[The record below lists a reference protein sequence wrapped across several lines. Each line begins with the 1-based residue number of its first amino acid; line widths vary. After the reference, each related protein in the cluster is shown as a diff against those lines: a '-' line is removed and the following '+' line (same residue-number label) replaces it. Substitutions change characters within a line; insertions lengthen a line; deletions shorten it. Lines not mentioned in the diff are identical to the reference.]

1 MPKVLKKPHREI
13 TPQDSS
19 ADFKRHLKLSRTAW
33 QIQTA
38 KARFSEVFRLA
49 RTEGPQRI
57 TRQGKEG
64 VVMISD
70 EQYERL
76 RARSRQPKSLV
87 QFFRESPLAGV
98 RLDLE
103 RDRDQGREL
112 DL

>member
-1 MPKVLKKPHREI
+1 VVGN
-13 TPQDSS
+13 
-19 ADFKRHLKLSRTAW
+19 W

-38 KARFSEVFRLA
+38 KAKFSELFRLA

-70 EQYERL
+70 EQYNRL
-76 RARSRQPKSLV
+76 TVKAHQPKSIV
-87 QFFRESPLAGV
+87 EFFRKSPLVGID
-98 RLDLE
+98 LDLE
-103 RDRDQGREL
+103 RDKDPGRDV

>member
-1 MPKVLKKPHREI
+1 MKIPGDELKRPATI
-13 TPQDSS
+13 
-19 ADFKRHLKLSRTAW
+19 W
-33 QIQTA
+33 QVQTA

-76 RARSRQPKSLV
+76 TVKSRQPKSLV
-87 QFFRESPLAGV
+87 QFFRESPLVGV
-98 RLDLE
+98 ELDLE
-103 RDRDQGREL
+103 RDQDSGRDIEL
-112 DL
+112 